1 MNELKTFKLVE
12 LLIVDYESDDY
23 KTVSVPLIDGL
34 IINREDKENRWLVE
48 AYIKREWLDFFKKLE
63 KHYKELIIHVRITT
77 MSNDLA
83 TCVSSIIDINEIGEN
98 MNVLLLG
105 TMANRRTTTVERI
118 LKELKEKGVKGKEL
132 LVELQKQL

>member
-1 MNELKTFKLVE
+1 MKTFKLVE

>member
-1 MNELKTFKLVE
+1 MKTFKLVE

-34 IINREDKENRWLVE
+34 IINREDKENRWFVE